1 MHGYFLRDTQ
11 LGREEGPQQQ
21 QGYLGC
27 NLDKTGWIQCNYIL
41 NCINIK
47 YLRFIFIISDSAA
60 KEAQTGN

>member
-41 NCINIK
+41 FVAESCKSFNLCFETAW
-47 YLRFIFIISDSAA
+47 RR
-60 KEAQTGN
+60 G